1 MLQQHPDAKTQER
14 CPLPVWQMGSH
25 DDDLVILHG
34 MTWHRTGM
42 GELGYPK
49 LGGSLQ
55 TRPQPPRGSGFR
67 GKFNPGEAG
76 AGLRGGMKGERE
88 GQGQESSASCQHMR
102 GLLQSKLGD
111 SGCQDMAQLCP
122 VPKSCQEGSGYS
134 QCICTL
140 QQRCPLPCTPKQLSQ
155 QGQPHRSDLPRGT
168 GLESRHKSTAHSW
181 SSLKSLPN
189 TR

>member
-14 CPLPVWQMGSH
+14 CLLPVWQMGSH

-49 LGGSLQ
+49 LRGSLQ

-140 QQRCPLPCTPKQLSQ
+140 QQRCPFLAPQNNSHSRDNPTDLTCPEALAWNLPTKALLTP
-155 QGQPHRSDLPRGT
+155 G
-168 GLESRHKSTAHSW
+168 AV
-181 SSLKSLPN
+181 
-189 TR
+189 